1 MLKCLTAL
9 LFLGA
14 VAGHSVIALAGPGG
28 FAAGLYAARMPEAP
42 EAFRAG
48 LVEAA
53 HRQQGDALSSLI
65 MSATALMDEH
75 KYQEAAP
82 LIAEAEAYIA
92 RAGGTRVQQALVIE
106 IKGQYLA
113 GINQYE
119 EAEALLK
126 RAIELKEQVWGLNNA
141 HIIGSLQMLTQIY
154 LRQHRLQEA
163 YYAVGRAYN
172 LAFQLRGKDPVFF
185 ATIEDTLGYVFLE
198 FGQAAKAEERFLD
211 VRAIVAAAGDRAA
224 TALVD
229 DHLALTYLYLLQY
242 EKARQFAAESL
253 AIVRRLSAA
262 DSPQAVTA
270 ELNLAVIDTEGGIQ
284 LEEAEQALRHVL
296 SFYEAKFGREDP
308 DTAKV
313 HNNLGWLE
321 LKRQRPRE
329 AAAWFRQSLG
339 MYEKARRAQAFALSS
354 QEAPGGVAERETA
367 RTIRGFLEAAAQLSG
382 PANDQEFA
390 SEAFRAAQ
398 WAHISDAAI
407 ALNKTYARLAAG
419 NDRLASLIRDQQD
432 LSSQWRKLDAE
443 LMAARTVHSAQRNP
457 ALEARM
463 RSEKEAIAQRVAEIG
478 QTVIR
483 DFPKFASVANPE
495 PVTVADAQK
504 NLAPNEALVQFVF
517 FGNPTVNDRNGYG
530 SFVFAVTQKEVRFFK
545 LALDP
550 AGLLREV
557 QALRC
562 GLDQAAWDGPS
573 CQELTGQN
581 YSENDRGAGVPPPF
595 DHARAYNLYR
605 ALFGQIK
612 DFVKEKS
619 LLIEPSGALTQ
630 LPFQVLIAEAPTS
643 GDNRTAA
650 WLIRQHALTVLPAA
664 SALVARQ
671 AARPSEATQ
680 PMTGF
685 GNPLLDGD
693 PSSPDDRARAELA
706 RQRQHCQDA
715 GGQGLASAGKPP
727 RGMGRPPMRGGLA
740 DVSFIRR
747 QAPLPETAD
756 ELCAVAREVGA
767 GADDIHLGAHDAESE
782 VKRLSESGQL
792 ARYRIIHFATHG
804 ALAGQV
810 RGNEEPGL
818 LLTPPAAASAED
830 DGFLTATEIAALRLD
845 ADWVILSACNTAA
858 GGAQDDEAFSGL
870 ARAFLYAQARALLV
884 SHWEVDSQATV
895 QLVTGAIGRLAANKS
910 IGRAEAMRQSM
921 LALIDNGARRDG
933 HPSIWAPFVVV
944 GEGGAGR

>member
-9 LFLGA
+9 LFLA
-14 VAGHSVIALAGPGG
+14 SVAGHSMIALAGPSG
-28 FAAGLYAARMPEAP
+28 FAASFSAARHGMPKAP

-48 LVEAA
+48 IIEAA
-53 HRQQGDALSSLI
+53 NRQQGDPLGSLI
-65 MSATALMDEH
+65 MSASALMDEH

-82 LIAEAEAYIA
+82 FIAQAEAYVS
-92 RAGGTRVQQALVIE
+92 RGGGTRVQQAIVIE
-106 IKGQYLA
+106 IKGQYFA
-113 GINQYE
+113 GINQYA
-119 EAEALLK
+119 EAEVLLK
-126 RAIELKEQVWGLNNA
+126 RAIELKEQVWGLNNS
-141 HIIGSLQMLTQIY
+141 HIIGALQMLTQIY
-154 LRQHRLQEA
+154 LRQHRLQDA
-163 YYAVGRAYN
+163 YNAAGRAYN
-172 LAFQLRGKDPVFF
+172 LALQLRGKDPVFF

-253 AIVRRLSAA
+253 AILRQLGAA
-262 DSPQAVTA
+262 EAPQAVNA
-270 ELNLAVIDTEGGIQ
+270 ELNLAVIETEGGIQ
-284 LEEAEQALRHVL
+284 LEEAEHALRHVL
-296 SFYEAKFGREDP
+296 AVYEARFGREDP

-339 MYEKARRAQAFALSS
+339 MYEKARRAQAFALTS
-354 QEAPGGVAERETA
+354 QDAPGGVAERETA

-382 PANDQEFA
+382 PANDQEVA

-419 NDRLASLIRDQQD
+419 NDRLASLIREQQD
-432 LSSQWRKLDAE
+432 LASQWRKLDAE

-463 RSEKEAIAQRVAEIG
+463 RSEKDAIAQRVAEIG

-483 DFPKFASVANPE
+483 DFPQFASVANPE

-504 NLAPNEALVQFVF
+504 NLAPNEALVQFVL
-517 FGNPTVNDRNGYG
+517 FGNPTVDDRNGYG

-562 GLDQAAWDGPS
+562 GLDQAAWDGPG
-573 CQELTGQN
+573 CQELTGQS
-581 YSENDRGAGVPPPF
+581 YSENDREAGVPPPF
-595 DHARAYNLYR
+595 DQARAYRLYR
-605 ALFGQIK
+605 ALFGPIE
-612 DFVKEKS
+612 DFVKGKS

-630 LPFQVLIAEAPTS
+630 LPFQVLIAEPPTS
-643 GDNRTAA
+643 SDNRAAA
-650 WLIRQHALTVLPAA
+650 WLIREHALTVLPAA

-671 AARPSEATQ
+671 AARPSEAVR

-693 PSSPDDRARAELA
+693 PSSPDDRARAEQA
-706 RQRQHCQDA
+706 RHKQQCQDA
-715 GGQGLASAGKPP
+715 GAEGPASGGKPLP
-727 RGMGRPPMRGGLA
+727 WHRAPPNARGARRCGLH
-740 DVSFIRR
+740 S
-747 QAPLPETAD
+747 P
-756 ELCAVAREVGA
+756 
-767 GADDIHLGAHDAESE
+767 
-782 VKRLSESGQL
+782 
-792 ARYRIIHFATHG
+792 
-804 ALAGQV
+804 
-810 RGNEEPGL
+810 
-818 LLTPPAAASAED
+818 AASA
-830 DGFLTATEIAALRLD
+830 
-845 ADWVILSACNTAA
+845 A
-858 GGAQDDEAFSGL
+858 GDC
-870 ARAFLYAQARALLV
+870 R
-884 SHWEVDSQATV
+884 
-895 QLVTGAIGRLAANKS
+895 
-910 IGRAEAMRQSM
+910 
-921 LALIDNGARRDG
+921 
-933 HPSIWAPFVVV
+933 
-944 GEGGAGR
+944 